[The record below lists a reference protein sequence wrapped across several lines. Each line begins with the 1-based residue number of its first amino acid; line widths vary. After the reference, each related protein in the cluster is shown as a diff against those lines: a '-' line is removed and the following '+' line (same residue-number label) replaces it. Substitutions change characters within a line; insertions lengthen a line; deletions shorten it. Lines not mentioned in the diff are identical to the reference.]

1 MLSMQKG
8 FTLVEILVSVAL
20 FSLVMVVALGA
31 LLTLS
36 TATRKATSI
45 NTAVDTLGAA
55 VESMTRTM
63 RTGLNYDC
71 GLASVAIS
79 PVPVNC
85 TSSGAT
91 AIALHAVDGSRVS
104 YCLGTAANV
113 CNSAGTVL
121 LRNVSTGSL
130 ANSWVPLTT
139 PEIKITNLRFYVEG
153 TCSAGGIGGCVP
165 DTTQPKISILLSG
178 TYQVTTN
185 QTSEFHIQTTGTQ
198 RLYDQ

>member
-55 VESMTRTM
+55 IESMTRTM

-71 GLASVAIS
+71 GLASVVTS

-85 TSSGAT
+85 ASLGAT
-91 AIALHAVDGSRVS
+91 AIAFHAVDGSRVS
-104 YCLGTAANV
+104 YCLGTTANV
-113 CNSAGTVL
+113 CNAAGTVL
-121 LRNVSTGSL
+121 LRNVSTGAQ
-130 ANSWVPLTT
+130 ANTWVPLTT

-153 TCSAGGIGGCVP
+153 ACSAGGIGGCTP
-165 DTTQPKISILLSG
+165 DTVQPKVSILLSG

-185 QTSEFHIQTTGTQ
+185 QTTEFHIQTTVTQ